1 MAGISPS
8 PESYAR
14 PSLNGTRPIL
24 ISSNDGITLASNNTV
39 RGIDISDTTGHG
51 LQGAS
56 VGNLSVSE
64 VSVTGNGGA
73 LEITTSGNFGS
84 TVTFDE
90 LSSNSNAE
98 IGINLT
104 NVNGTLNVTN
114 PGAGLSNGYTQ
125 PALLVNNGNLTINYP
140 GSINNTAGHAINIQ
154 NKSGGT
160 VNLSGNIT
168 DSALGISLV
177 NNTGSVINLSGNL
190 SLTTGFNPAFV
201 ADNSGTLSVTGLN
214 NTISTTS
221 GRAVEIQNTTIAAG
235 HVNFV
240 SINQTAGTNAILLN
254 NTGNSGGFHI
264 NGNGNIVGSGG
275 SLSGISEE
283 AILLTDTGNTI
294 LNGLTVSNITREAVK
309 GIRVNNLTVSN
320 GSFSTI
326 GTADPQDV
334 FGFDRGLMG
343 DNGLQGVALFENL
356 SIANFF
362 ERAID
367 IVNEGGATLDLDI
380 VNVNF
385 DDNNDV
391 SGEDAIRVQSRG
403 SISTDVLLTNSS
415 FNNIESDIL
424 AYFAEGSGAN
434 TVEVASTVSTNG
446 GGPDN
451 FPNGGGVAVIASH
464 SATVLFDINGNDMTE
479 VFGEMAMVVGLPG
492 PGGSV
497 TMSGVI
503 ENNGSVTVPNSSFN
517 SDALDL
523 DFDGHSSGTS
533 SVGGNIV
540 VNNNYF
546 NFEDD
551 AVGLDHRDAAGT
563 INLTVSNN
571 TFAGIA
577 GDDGVTTDIDDG
589 VFIFTDDD
597 VSASVNQLNVEI
609 ASNTVNNI
617 SATKNLVE
625 VVDVQ
630 DANKVCLD
638 LTGTQGTGGEIEL
651 DTVNSADLGVVQTSA
666 ANLSSANNGFNVD
679 NQAPG
684 ATFGV
689 AVCIP

>member
-1 MAGISPS
+1 M
-8 PESYAR
+8 
-14 PSLNGTRPIL
+14 
-24 ISSNDGITLASNNTV
+24 
-39 RGIDISDTTGHG
+39 
-51 LQGAS
+51 
-56 VGNLSVSE
+56 
-64 VSVTGNGGA
+64 
-73 LEITTSGNFGS
+73 
-84 TVTFDE
+84 
-90 LSSNSNAE
+90 
-98 IGINLT
+98 
-104 NVNGTLNVTN
+104 VN
-114 PGAGLSNGYTQ
+114 
-125 PALLVNNGNLTINYP
+125 
-140 GSINNTAGHAINIQ
+140 
-154 NKSGGT
+154 
-160 VNLSGNIT
+160 
-168 DSALGISLV
+168 
-177 NNTGSVINLSGNL
+177 
-190 SLTTGFNPAFV
+190 
-201 ADNSGTLSVTGLN
+201 
-214 NTISTTS
+214 
-221 GRAVEIQNTTIAAG
+221 
-235 HVNFV
+235 
-240 SINQTAGTNAILLN
+240 
-254 NTGNSGGFHI
+254 
-264 NGNGNIVGSGG
+264 
-275 SLSGISEE
+275 
-283 AILLTDTGNTI
+283 
-294 LNGLTVSNITREAVK
+294 NITREVIK
-309 GIRVNNLTVSN
+309 GIRVNHLTVTN
-320 GSFSTI
+320 GSFSNV
-326 GTADPQDV
+326 GSADPQDV
-334 FGFDRGLMG
+334 FGFDRTSQG
-343 DNGLQGVALFENL
+343 DNGLQGTALFQNL
-356 SIANFF
+356 TLSNFY
-362 ERAID
+362 ERGID

-403 SISTDVLLTNSS
+403 SISTDVLLTSSS

-434 TVEVASTVSTNG
+434 TVEVASTISTNG

-679 NQAPG
+679 NQTPG